1 MSTRGHKE
9 TAASAS
15 EPPATRANVAG
26 RDLAYKG
33 FQQQIVDARLKPGQF
48 VSQRELTELLD
59 LPLAAVREMIP
70 RLEAARLI
78 RTVPKRGLQIA
89 HVDLKLVRNAFQVR
103 AMIEREA
110 VLHMVRHASDAQIAR
125 IEQAHRAIL
134 ERARQGTP
142 DDMLDRDAQAVD
154 WGLHDMMVDAIG
166 NEILSELYRVNSLH
180 VRLIRLDAH
189 AVRPMRIVPAMEEH
203 LEFIEVV
210 KTRDEHAA
218 VEKMMQHIERSKQR
232 VLQAMLEG
240 TFD

>member
-1 MSTRGHKE
+1 MSTLKHKGMAK
-9 TAASAS
+9 TSA
-15 EPPATRANVAG
+15 EPHGLRATVAG
-26 RDLAYKG
+26 RDLAYEG
-33 FQQQIVDARLKPGQF
+33 FQQQIFQARLRPGQF

-59 LPLAAVREMIP
+59 LPLAAVRELIP

-110 VLHMVRHASDAQIAR
+110 VLHMVRNVSDAELER
-125 IEQAHRAIL
+125 IENEHRAIL
-134 ERARQGTP
+134 ARARKGTP
-142 DDMLDRDAQAVD
+142 DETLDKDAQAVD
-154 WGLHDMMVDAIG
+154 WGLHDRMVDAIG

-203 LEFIEVV
+203 LEFIEAV
-210 KTRDEHAA
+210 KTRNENAA
-218 VEKMMQHIERSKQR
+218 VEKMMQHIEQSKQR

-240 TFD
+240 SFD